1 MKEFLLGIWSLIATG
16 FIYLMGGLDIA
27 MISLL
32 IIMIIDYITG
42 ISSAIYNKKLSS
54 KIGFKGIMKKILM
67 LCLVALSVVIDR
79 LTGESGAIRTLVI
92 YYYVGNEGLS
102 ILENLIECNIPFPE
116 KVIEV
121 LDNIKKEK

>member
-16 FIYLMGGLDIA
+16 FIYLMGGLDIS